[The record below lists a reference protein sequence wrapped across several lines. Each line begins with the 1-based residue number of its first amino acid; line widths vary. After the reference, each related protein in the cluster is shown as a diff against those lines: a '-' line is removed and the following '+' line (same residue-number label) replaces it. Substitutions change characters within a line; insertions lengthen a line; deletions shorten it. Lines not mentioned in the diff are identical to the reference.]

1 MSTRPMGV
9 TEVAELAELVEF
21 LRGWL
26 EFHADRR
33 LDRSLLLFSGYGRDS
48 DDLAAELARFAAL
61 LAAEE
66 ERLAG
71 GAA

>member
-1 MSTRPMGV
+1 MGI
-9 TEVAELAELVEF
+9 TEVAELAELLAF

-33 LDRSLLLFSGYGRDS
+33 LDRSLLLFSGYGRDT
-48 DDLAAELARFAAL
+48 DDLATDLARFAAL
-61 LAAEE
+61 LDAEE

-71 GAA
+71 GAV